1 MTDHM
6 TPLVHVMAQL
16 VTPAPGHRHV
26 FAFDLLM
33 REDCIREYCP
43 SAMLVT
49 AARLLSRRWL
59 VNQDGIAT
67 IMPCRGSTVHGV
79 VWEITKR
86 DQFTLE
92 TKLGVPAKL
101 DRSGALA
108 RGPQEEMI
116 ATELYAS
123 GKHRFGVADTLD
135 IPQLITTGREL
146 GFPEAYL
153 SELATWASPPVE
165 YEGPRLP
172 R

>member
-1 MTDHM
+1 MTAHM

-33 REDCIREYCP
+33 REDRIREYCP
-43 SAMLVT
+43 SARLVT
-49 AARLLSRRWL
+49 AARLLSRQWI
-59 VNQDGIAT
+59 VNQDGVAT
-67 IMPCRGSTVHGV
+67 IMPRRGAVVHGV
-79 VWEITKR
+79 VWRITER
-86 DQFTLE
+86 EQADIE
-92 TKLGVPAKL
+92 THLGVPGAV
-101 DRSGALA
+101 DRFGALA

-135 IPQLITTGREL
+135 IPQLIIIGREL
-146 GFPEAYL
+146 GFPEAYIG
-153 SELATWASPPVE
+153 ELATWASPPVE
-165 YEGPRLP
+165 YEGPRLL